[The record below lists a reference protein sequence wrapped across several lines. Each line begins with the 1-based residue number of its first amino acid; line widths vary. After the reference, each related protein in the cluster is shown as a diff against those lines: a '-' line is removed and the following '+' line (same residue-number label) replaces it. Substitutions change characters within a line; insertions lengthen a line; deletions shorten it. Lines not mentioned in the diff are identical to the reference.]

1 MNKKLSKEEL
11 LIKMDEQLKDSK
23 LTEEDALEIGR
34 KIKHEVAKKHYRSND
49 EIQ

>member
-1 MNKKLSKEEL
+1 MNKKLSKEEIL
-11 LIKMDEQLKDSK
+11 SKMDEMLKDSQ

-49 EIQ
+49 ESQ